1 MDNSEFDYESR
12 IISSDLTEEDRDGEP
27 SLRPHR
33 LDEYTGQEKVKD
45 KIETTVPRTADM
57 VWARHI
63 LVETEEEA
71 QAALDRIKNGEEWG
85 DVAAEVS
92 TDSTA
97 SNGGDLGWF
106 AEGTMVQ
113 EFNDAAFSQE
123 VGTISEPVK
132 TDFGYHLIQVIAHE
146 EHPYTSSQYSTA
158 VDQAYQKWL
167 DGYAE
172 QLDITFETDLTNQT
186 PVEPAFVG

>member
-1 MDNSEFDYESR
+1 
-12 IISSDLTEEDRDGEP
+12 
-27 SLRPHR
+27 
-33 LDEYTGQEKVKD
+33 
-45 KIETTVPRTADM
+45 
-57 VWARHI
+57 
-63 LVETEEEA
+63 
-71 QAALDRIKNGEEWG
+71 
-85 DVAAEVS
+85 
-92 TDSTA
+92 
-97 SNGGDLGWF
+97 
-106 AEGTMVQ
+106 MVQ

-158 VDQAYQKWL
+158 VDQAYRKWL